1 MKDAKK
7 LKNPIFTHSEDTLYS
22 ANSLIKLN
30 MSMFKLI
37 QILHDKKIINNYKF
51 GELILSMSSYNQNV
65 EDFNSLFFD
74 SKKPEV
80 KNFKK
85 ISGEKVMKI
94 LKIKIDKLTQATKN
108 KTIITRELLNYLKS
122 LYSKNIEVLKE
133 NMYNIS
139 NLSTLNFVFIL
150 IESIKNIIE

>member
-80 KNFKK
+80 KNKDDV
-85 ISGEKVMKI
+85 SLKI

>member
-1 MKDAKK
+1 
-7 LKNPIFTHSEDTLYS
+7 
-22 ANSLIKLN
+22 

-80 KNFKK
+80 KNKDDV
-85 ISGEKVMKI
+85 SLKI

>member
-1 MKDAKK
+1 M
-7 LKNPIFTHSEDTLYS
+7 T
-22 ANSLIKLN
+22 
-30 MSMFKLI
+30 
-37 QILHDKKIINNYKF
+37 KKIVNDSKF
-51 GELILSMSSYNQNV
+51 PELILSMSSYNQNV

-80 KNFKK
+80 KNKDDV
-85 ISGEKVMKI
+85 SLKI

-150 IESIKNIIE
+150 IENIKNIIE

>member
-80 KNFKK
+80 KNKDDV
-85 ISGEKVMKI
+85 SLKI

-108 KTIITRELLNYLKS
+108 KTIITKELLNYLKS